1 MPEPKPEREKAM
13 EKRRIL
19 RIAALMLAAGFS
31 GSAMAQ
37 TIVSTNITTNT
48 TWNLAGSPYILQT
61 AIFVKDGATLTI
73 LPGVI
78 VRGQPRTATPG
89 ATTVGVPGSLIVT
102 QTGRIVANASAS
114 NPIIMTTA
122 ATDNNNDGIADDA
135 DNNGFRDTWE
145 PGDTFLDDTPTTAPL
160 APLDR
165 AGRGNVQLWGGLVI
179 LGNAPINDAR
189 KCGILPDGTG

>member
-37 TIVSTNITTNT
+37 TIVSTDITANT
-48 TWNLAGSPYILQT
+48 TWNLAGSPYILQH
-61 AIFVKDGATLTI
+61 AIFVKGGATLTI
-73 LPGVI
+73 LPGVV
-78 VRGQPRTATPG
+78 VRGQPRTAAPG
-89 ATTVGVPGSLIVT
+89 ATQVGVPGSLIVT
-102 QTGRIVANASAS
+102 QTGRLVANASAS

-122 ATDNNNDGIADDA
+122 ATDNNDDGVADDVA
-135 DNNGFRDTWE
+135 ENGGLGDGFRDTWE

-179 LGNAPINDAR
+179 LGNAPINDAA
-189 KCGILPDGTG
+189 